1 MANQLFPLANDSS
14 AIFSPI
20 YIGHTGKR
28 RRLHP
33 GVLYFGQSVRR
44 ALPRPSGE
52 KACKWERITTPRG
65 RRILV
70 PKP

>member
-1 MANQLFPLANDSS
+1 MANQLFT

-33 GVLYFGQSVRR
+33 GVLYFGHSVRR
-44 ALPRPSGE
+44 ALPYVSSE
-52 KACKWERITTPRG
+52 KDCKWERITTPRG

-70 PKP
+70 PKA